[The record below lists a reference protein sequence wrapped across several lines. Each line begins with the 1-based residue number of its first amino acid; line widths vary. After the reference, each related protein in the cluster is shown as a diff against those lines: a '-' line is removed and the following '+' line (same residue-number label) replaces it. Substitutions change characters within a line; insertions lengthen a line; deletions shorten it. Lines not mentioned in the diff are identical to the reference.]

1 MTLLRPLQERPLVCA
16 VWWGTK
22 HRYAWVS
29 LWRDLR
35 SPPEPRA
42 RCSVPTDI
50 VNGAHSG
57 GWLSVSTIGGKMM
70 STLGKVTLRLMRMSL
85 AWVVLVLNTPTSQA
99 ANIDYSDKY
108 GVTIEGTIEYNDE
121 TKFASVVTGVGSQ
134 TLTIGLTSP
143 GGVIGP
149 AIAIGRLIH
158 ERGYATSVFPG
169 GECASACGLIWLAG
183 SSKFVGTNAHVGFHA
198 AYNAS
203 TLQESGK
210 ANALIGKYLGELG
223 YSDGAVEYA
232 THAAP
237 DQMQWLTRED
247 AIAFNIKVENLNH
260 LPVRRSM
267 LTQTFEHTNSYG
279 V

>member
-1 MTLLRPLQERPLVCA
+1 ME
-16 VWWGTK
+16 
-22 HRYAWVS
+22 
-29 LWRDLR
+29 
-35 SPPEPRA
+35 
-42 RCSVPTDI
+42 
-50 VNGAHSG
+50 
-57 GWLSVSTIGGKMM
+57 
-70 STLGKVTLRLMRMSL
+70 
-85 AWVVLVLNTPTSQA
+85 
-99 ANIDYSDKY
+99 Y
-108 GVTIEGTIEYNDE
+108 GDE

-134 TLTIGLTSP
+134 TLTIGLSCP

-158 ERGYATSVFPG
+158 ERGYTTSVFPG
-169 GECASACGLIWLAG
+169 GECASACGLMWLAG
-183 SSKFVGTNAHVGFHA
+183 NSKFVGTNAHVGFHA

-237 DQMQWLTRED
+237 NQMQWLTHED
-247 AIAFNIKVENLNH
+247 AIAFNIKVKNLNH
-260 LPVRRSM
+260 LPKRSM

-279 V
+279 VWTRPSTGTRVSSRISIIR